1 MAMRV
6 SGFFFTEKEEV
17 KGMRSGDSRRVIYVH
32 MKSSSPLTT
41 VLERRA
47 VSRGVKSQ

>member
-1 MAMRV
+1 MRV

-17 KGMRSGDSRRVIYVH
+17 KGMRSRDSRMVIYVH
-32 MKSSSPLTT
+32 MKSSSPLTM

-47 VSRGVKSQ
+47 VSREVKSQ